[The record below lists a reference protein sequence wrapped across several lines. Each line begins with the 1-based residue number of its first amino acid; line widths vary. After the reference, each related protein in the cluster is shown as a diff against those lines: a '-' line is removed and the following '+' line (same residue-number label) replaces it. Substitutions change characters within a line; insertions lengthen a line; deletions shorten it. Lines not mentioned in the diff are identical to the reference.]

1 MSECPSRDQLEL
13 LCKGQLTGDENASVS
28 AHLKQCALC
37 QEKLSL
43 FLGSDTVIIDAQPAR
58 KSDAAAAAAAAVIP
72 VELADHPRYRVLELL
87 SVGGMGA
94 VYKGR
99 HLFLER
105 FVVLKVIRRD
115 LLSNLQ
121 HVLRFE
127 REAKLAAALSHPN
140 IVTVYEAEKAGEI
153 QFLVMEFLAGQD
165 LGRRVKELGPL
176 SVTDACGWILQAS
189 VGLECIHEHR
199 MVHRDIKPSNL
210 FLTEDGWVKILDLGL
225 ACLRGK
231 SESGAAIELTQHG
244 EVFGTVGFCSPEQL
258 EESGDVDIRADIYS
272 LGCTLYHLLAGQPP
286 FAHSASIVEHMWAHG
301 HEPVPPI
308 DQIRS
313 DVPEGLIQVLNR
325 MLAKQPSDRY
335 PTPAAVAEALTP
347 FAGRSAFPSGSASAA
362 LAAASTAARGR
373 NRWTSWPVL
382 AGIAAVILV
391 AAALIYLL
399 LGRRPGS
406 QAVFAGGPPIKV
418 GILHSRTGTM
428 GTSELPVVDATLFA
442 IEEINDAGGLLG
454 RRIEA
459 VLEDGES
466 DPATFA
472 GKAEKLIAQDQVIT
486 VFGCWTSASRKAVK
500 SVVEKHDNL
509 LLYPVQNE
517 GLEQSPNI
525 IYLGAAPNQQIIPAV
540 RWCVSFLNKRR
551 LFLVGSDYIFPR
563 AANAIIR
570 DQAKALEAEIVG
582 EEYLPLGSV
591 QTEDIV
597 EKIRR
602 SKADII
608 LNTINGDTNIAFF
621 RSLRGAGILAS
632 QIPTMSFSIGET
644 ALGSLRAQDLAGD
657 YAAWNYFQKTDR
669 SQNEQFVNRFHERL
683 GSHRVISDPME
694 AAYAGVKLWAQAVK
708 AAGSVEAVAIR
719 QAILGQSFDAPEG
732 PIRIDPATGRTTK
745 FIRIGKMTE
754 GGQYEIIYSSDVA
767 IDPVPYPE
775 TRSKAEWDAFL
786 TNLQLS
792 WGGEWANP
800 KR

>member
-1 MSECPSRDQLEL
+1 MSDCPSRDQLEL
-13 LCKGQLTGDENASVS
+13 LCKGQLTGAENASIS
-28 AHLKQCALC
+28 AHLKQCPIC
-37 QEKLSL
+37 QENLSA
-43 FLGSDTVIIDAQPAR
+43 FLGSETVIIDAQPGN
-58 KSDAAAAAAAAVIP
+58 SSSLSAAAVIP
-72 VELADHPRYRVLELL
+72 AELANHPRYRVLELL

-94 VYKGR
+94 VYKGK

-115 LLSNLQ
+115 LLSNPQ

-140 IVTVYEAEKAGEI
+140 IVTVYEAEKAGDV
-153 QFLVMEFLAGQD
+153 QFLVMEFLSGTD
-165 LGRRVKELGPL
+165 LGRLVKKRGPL
-176 SVTDACGWILQAS
+176 SVTEACGWVLQAA
-189 VGLECIHEHR
+189 VGLECIHEHG

-210 FLTEDGWVKILDLGL
+210 FLTDDGWVKILDLGL

-231 SESGAAIELTQHG
+231 SESSAAVELTRHG

-258 EESGDVDIRADIYS
+258 QESSEVDIRADIYS

-286 FAHSASIVEHMWAHG
+286 FASSSSIVEHMWAHA

-308 DQIRS
+308 DQIRR

-325 MLAKQPSDRY
+325 MLAKLPGERY

-347 FAGRSAFPSGSASAA
+347 FAGRSGFPSGSASAA
-362 LAAASTAARGR
+362 MAGAGSRGARGLG
-373 NRWTSWPVL
+373 NRWKSWPVL
-382 AGIAAVILV
+382 AGIAAVILA
-391 AAALIYLL
+391 AAALIYLFFD
-399 LGRRPGS
+399 RRAAS
-406 QAVFAGGPPIKV
+406 QALFASGPPIKV

-428 GTSELPVVDATLFA
+428 GTSEIPVVDATLFA
-442 IEEINDAGGLLG
+442 IEELNEAGGLLG
-454 RRIEA
+454 RRIQP
-459 VLEDGES
+459 LIEDGES

-472 GKAEKLIAQDQVIT
+472 GRAEKLIAQDEVIT
-486 VFGCWTSASRKAVK
+486 LFGCWTSASRKAVK
-500 SVVEKHDNL
+500 PVVEKYDNL

-570 DQAKALEAEIVG
+570 DQARALGAEIVG
-582 EEYLPLGSV
+582 EEYLALGSV
-591 QTEDIV
+591 QASEIV

-608 LNTINGDTNIAFF
+608 LNTINGDTNVAFF
-621 RSLRGAGILAS
+621 RALRAAGILPS
-632 QIPTMSFSIGET
+632 QVPTMSFSIGES
-644 ALGSLRAQDLAGD
+644 ALGSLRPQDLAGD
-657 YAAWNYFQKTDR
+657 YAAWNYFQKMAR
-669 SQNEQFVNRFHERL
+669 SQNELFVSRFRDRL

-694 AAYAGVKLWAQAVK
+694 AAYVGVRLWAQAVK
-708 AAGSVEAVAIR
+708 AAGSLDVGSIR

-745 FIRIGKMTE
+745 FIRIGRMTE
-754 GGQYEIIYSSDVA
+754 AGQYDIVYSSDVA

-775 TRSKAEWDAFL
+775 TRSKAEWEAFL

-792 WGGEWANP
+792 WGGEWENP